1 MRPLLKHI
9 AIPALA
15 PAALFALYFTPKA
28 VFGCANR
35 GLLAL
40 GVVLLATIG
49 AIFTTIKGTALQR
62 RGNKES
68 NWWLASTLILLSAIV
83 LLFGP
88 LR

>member
-1 MRPLLKHI
+1 MKPLLKHVVL
-9 AIPALA
+9 PALA
-15 PAALFALYFTPKA
+15 PIALIALYFTPKA

-49 AIFTTIKGTALQR
+49 AIFSTIKGAALQKQ
-62 RGNKES
+62 GNKES
-68 NWWLASTLILLSAIV
+68 NWWLASAVILLSAIV

>member
-1 MRPLLKHI
+1 MKPLLKHL
-9 AIPALA
+9 AL
-15 PAALFALYFTPKA
+15 PAAAPLALIALYFTPKA

-35 GLLAL
+35 GYLAL

-49 AIFTTIKGTALQR
+49 AVVTTIKGTALQR
-62 RGNKES
+62 RGNKEAG
-68 NWWLASTLILLSAIV
+68 WWLTSTLILLSAVV